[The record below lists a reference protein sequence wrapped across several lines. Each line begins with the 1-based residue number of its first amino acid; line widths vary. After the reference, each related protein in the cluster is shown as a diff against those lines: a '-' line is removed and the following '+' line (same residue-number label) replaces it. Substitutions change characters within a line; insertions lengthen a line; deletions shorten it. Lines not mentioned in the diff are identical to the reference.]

1 MKPILKQLLTFALLA
16 LVMSVSAYAQPGTGH
31 DGWRERVRS
40 QKIAFIT
47 SEVGLTPQEAEKFWP
62 VYNQLEEERMKGVME
77 LGRSFSDLE
86 KAIESGVS
94 DKDIEQKLKAYAR
107 AQAHQNELD
116 SVPVERFEKVLSKA
130 KIAKLYL
137 AEEKFRRQ
145 QINRLHPPKPQPQ
158 R

>member
-1 MKPILKQLLTFALLA
+1 
-16 LVMSVSAYAQPGTGH
+16 
-31 DGWRERVRS
+31 
-40 QKIAFIT
+40 
-47 SEVGLTPQEAEKFWP
+47 
-62 VYNQLEEERMKGVME
+62 MKGVME

-86 KAIESGVS
+86 KAIESGAS